1 MLKANENL
9 MTVAVI
15 AAIATTLLITATSAD
30 AEGKGHRGNAE
41 HKTTQ
46 QFNRLDTNEDEI
58 LALSE
63 LLTPALIKTENKFN
77 SADTDEDGFL
87 TFEEATAGLYG
98 NNGLSGIAEE
108 IVQCVADT
116 VAETANEL
124 INELTVDN
132 FQSPQDKFDN
142 KDTSLDSLLDLT
154 EMLDAKTAQVTSTF
168 ANMDNDGSDTV
179 SFDEYLLYKQQRQ
192 ATRRAVKSCVDELTD
207 DEEV

>member
-9 MTVAVI
+9 TTVAVI

-30 AEGKGHRGNAE
+30 AEGKRHRGNAE

-154 EMLDAKTAQVTSTF
+154 EMLDAKTAQVISTF

>member
-15 AAIATTLLITATSAD
+15 AAIATTLLISATSAD

-98 NNGLSGIAEE
+98 NNGLSDIAEE